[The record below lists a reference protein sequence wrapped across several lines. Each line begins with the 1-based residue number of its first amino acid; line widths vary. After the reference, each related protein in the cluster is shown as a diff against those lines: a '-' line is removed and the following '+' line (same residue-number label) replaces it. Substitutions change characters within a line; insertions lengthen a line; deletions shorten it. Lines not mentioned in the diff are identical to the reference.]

1 MASTIII
8 KNGTSGAPGVAAMS
22 QGELAINVANG
33 QLFYGTVGGTAVS
46 SSFTFSDITASGDIK
61 ATNINGTRLYENGS
75 AVSTI
80 YAPIAGSE
88 NQETVGALAN
98 GSITAGF
105 GNIDNGTSGIRSNNI
120 TAETSFLPDANDGAT
135 LGTTDL
141 QFSDLFLA
149 EGGVINFDNGDVTIT
164 QTGNDLDIAGTSNT
178 SFVGHITASGNIKGV
193 DVYADK
199 IRRASDSANTTKI
212 LLNDEVMKFH
222 AGHSTDETLNL
233 QLNHA
238 TLTPPLT
245 ASGDISASAASTAS
259 FGAIT
264 ADRWDYTNILAI
276 GKIASTNSN
285 ANWYVAGANGMDA
298 GNWNAD
304 TGVATTTVNSSTAT
318 IARQPAACG
327 IPIPFDCEL
336 IGFRALGRNNSNA
349 SNAWSASLW
358 TYIPNHGISTANT
371 TITLSAYQTSSLA
384 NTGFPADATG
394 ESGSSWAGPGHATDL
409 KRTLPLRAGSAI
421 LPALKCDD
429 GRTDT
434 CIVSFTLVLRT
445 KISDIV
451 GSEFTVVDQN
461 N

>member
-164 QTGNDLDIAGTSNT
+164 QTGNDLDIAGTENT
-178 SFVGHITASGNIKGV
+178 SFAGHITASLNISGSGTGSFTAGV
-193 DVYADK
+193 IGRNLYRSYYRFMGFNVANTADTVYEYSAVMQDTKAPWEHDQDHHATITTAMDVSDYFSAGGHIMPHGGTITK
-199 IRRASDSANTTKI
+199 IRGWAHTNGTSAEHKLALVRLRPTEDDNSDVNPVLIDEITWTSLGNDKLKSINETLSVAVNAGDMLMTMIKDNTGGRTIYFNITVELSSDS
-212 LLNDEVMKFH
+212 
-222 AGHSTDETLNL
+222 
-233 QLNHA
+233 
-238 TLTPPLT
+238 
-245 ASGDISASAASTAS
+245 
-259 FGAIT
+259 
-264 ADRWDYTNILAI
+264 
-276 GKIASTNSN
+276 
-285 ANWYVAGANGMDA
+285 
-298 GNWNAD
+298 
-304 TGVATTTVNSSTAT
+304 
-318 IARQPAACG
+318 
-327 IPIPFDCEL
+327 
-336 IGFRALGRNNSNA
+336 
-349 SNAWSASLW
+349 
-358 TYIPNHGISTANT
+358 
-371 TITLSAYQTSSLA
+371 
-384 NTGFPADATG
+384 
-394 ESGSSWAGPGHATDL
+394 
-409 KRTLPLRAGSAI
+409 
-421 LPALKCDD
+421 
-429 GRTDT
+429 
-434 CIVSFTLVLRT
+434 
-445 KISDIV
+445 
-451 GSEFTVVDQN
+451 
-461 N
+461 